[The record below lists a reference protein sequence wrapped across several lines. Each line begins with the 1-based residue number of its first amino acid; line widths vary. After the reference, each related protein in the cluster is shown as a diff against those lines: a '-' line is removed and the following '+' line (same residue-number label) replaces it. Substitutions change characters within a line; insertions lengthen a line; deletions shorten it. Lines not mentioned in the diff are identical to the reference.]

1 MVAIVT
7 ASILPS
13 YAIPHNSPSP
23 PPPPAAVAIPP
34 LFTTFAILTIP
45 HPLSP
50 QTPHRYPP
58 PTSPLHPSSALV
70 VFSLLTLCSFY
81 SIPSPPSPNLLFP
94 DTTSADIKL
103 RYQLP
108 RRQTT
113 ARSPAMNLR
122 VGARVL
128 CSLSVDGVNIGRAV
142 RARVH
147 TAGKRSHSRASASTY
162 P

>member
-7 ASILPS
+7 ASILPYS
-13 YAIPHNSPSP
+13 YTIPHNSPSYLCSFSSSRHGHP
-23 PPPPAAVAIPP
+23 PPPPLPLRPIHLRHPHYSSPSFPQPAIRHQ
-34 LFTTFAILTIP
+34 
-45 HPLSP
+45 HPL
-50 QTPHRYPP
+50 
-58 PTSPLHPSSALV
+58 ALLV
-70 VFSLLTLCSFY
+70 GSRRFSLLALCSPY
-81 SIPSPPSPNLLFP
+81 SIPRPLLLFP

-128 CSLSVDGVNIGRAV
+128 CSLSVDKVNIATRCARGR
-142 RARVH
+142 
-147 TAGKRSHSRASASTY
+147 
-162 P
+162 